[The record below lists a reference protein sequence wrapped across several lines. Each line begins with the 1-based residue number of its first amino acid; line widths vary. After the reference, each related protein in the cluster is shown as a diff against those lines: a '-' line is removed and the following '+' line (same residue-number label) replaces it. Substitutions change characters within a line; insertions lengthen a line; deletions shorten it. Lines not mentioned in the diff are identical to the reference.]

1 MSDGNK
7 RSEGPTNKL
16 GWVQLSEVAER
27 LLAGLHTTSA
37 DLSAGRRDT
46 NTPRLSCDGPLARD
60 GDGPDPA
67 HRFGDKNCREPI
79 DNHAAK
85 KRTAVVWDK

>member
-46 NTPRLSCDGPLARD
+46 KTPRLSRDGPLARD